1 MSITVLKQDGTKGST
16 VTLPEGIFGI
26 EPNEAVV
33 HSYVVNYLAN
43 QRQGNAATRTRGEV
57 RGGGAK
63 PWRQKGTGRARAG
76 TIRSPL
82 WRGGGTVFGPSPRCY
97 YNRMP
102 KKQKRLALKSVFS
115 DKAQSQKIKI
125 LESLEMADSK
135 TQHFTSMLGSL
146 ELKGRKVLFLDEGV
160 NPNPYIASRNIP
172 NVKVSRAGLACAYD
186 ILHADVVVIT
196 VSGLKEIEEVFA

>member
-16 VTLPEGIFGI
+16 VTLPEAIFGI
-26 EPNEAVV
+26 EPNEVVV
-33 HSYVVNYLAN
+33 HSYIVNYLAN
-43 QRQGNAATRTRGEV
+43 QRQGNAATRTRSEV
-57 RGGGAK
+57 RGGGTK

-115 DKAQSQKIKI
+115 DKALGERIVV
-125 LESLEMADSK
+125 LENLEMADPK
-135 TQHFTSMLGSL
+135 TRDFKSMLQAL
-146 ELKGRKVLFLDEGV
+146 DLKGRKVLFLDEGI
-160 NPNPYIASRNIP
+160 NPNPYIASRNLPGI
-172 NVKVSRAGLACAYD
+172 KVSRARLANAYD
-186 ILHADVVVIT
+186 VLNADVVVIT
-196 VSGLKEIEEVFA
+196 LAGLKEIEEVFA